1 MVFHVKAKKWDGLKL
16 LHNTAVDNELY
27 CYSHE
32 FPNYLFY
39 ISTMRKQKI
48 YCPFSINR

>member
-27 CYSHE
+27 CYSNE

-39 ISTMRKQKI
+39 INYAKTENILSFFDQ
-48 YCPFSINR
+48 